1 MKLLGPAIR
10 PLAAAL
16 ALTLALGCAP
26 AANQSPALAP
36 TVRAAIAETCTLCGA
51 VDDARRLDLRAPLA
65 RDLDGHEIL
74 HDRGAKSA
82 SDAIVTKADRGA
94 ATTPSD
100 APSPTSGAACASPDV
115 RASASGLYASD
126 PARAGEIVLTFDD
139 GPHPTGTP
147 RVLDQLGKRGMKA
160 TFFVVGR
167 AIDRATYPIVQRIVR
182 EGHTLGSHTF
192 SHDVRMTKTST
203 PERTIEDIVGQ
214 HEVTAVLI
222 DLALLA
228 TSGDDFDAMWRE
240 VFASK
245 PGVWLTS
252 GTIRRDRAR
261 ILERHRGML
270 VTRGYAGGARP
281 YAVLYSRPPG
291 GGPYVERDGAA
302 GMALYD
308 EAMRQLGMVNV
319 LWHDAS
325 GDTVPVRRSELGFLT
340 ANLARAAKQG
350 GVVLVH
356 DYIRGDALDHALDAI
371 AHDPAQRVVSIQS
384 AITAKYGCESV
395 ALAETRA
402 LAAAPSPL
410 GRGVVPLEGSP
421 STTAAVAAAST
432 SRRDTRVE

>member
-1 MKLLGPAIR
+1 MKHLGLAPR
-10 PLAAAL
+10 LLAAAL
-16 ALTLALGCAP
+16 ATAFAFGCAP
-26 AANQSPALAP
+26 STTPRATLAP
-36 TVRAAIAETCTLCGA
+36 NVHTAIAETCTLCRA
-51 VDDARRLDLRAPLA
+51 VDDPRGIDLESPRAPA
-65 RDLDGHEIL
+65 HDDDGSTRE
-74 HDRGAKSA
+74 RGAKSA
-82 SDAIVTKADRGA
+82 SDALASKRPPTPA
-94 ATTPSD
+94 ATPSD
-100 APSPTSGAACASPDV
+100 ELAAPGAACAAPDA

-126 PARAGEIVLTFDD
+126 PARPGEIVLTFDD

-167 AIDRATYPIVQRIVR
+167 AIDRTTYPIVQRIVR

-228 TSGDDFDAMWRE
+228 TSGDDFDTMWRE

-245 PGVWLTS
+245 AGVWLKS
-252 GTIRRDRAR
+252 SVIREDRAR
-261 ILERHRGML
+261 ILARHRGL
-270 VTRGYAGGARP
+270 LEARGYTDGARP
-281 YAVLYSRPPG
+281 YAVLYARPPG
-291 GGPYVERDGAA
+291 GGPYVEHDGAA

-319 LWHDAS
+319 MWHDAS

-340 ANLARAAKQG
+340 ANLARAAKKG

-356 DYIRGDALDHALDAI
+356 DYIRGDALDLALDAI
-371 AHDPAQRVVSIQS
+371 ARDPAQRVVPMQS
-384 AITAKYGCESV
+384 AIAAKYGCESA
-395 ALAETRA
+395 ALAESRA
-402 LAAAPSPL
+402 LAAAPAPL
-410 GRGVVPLEGSP
+410 GRGFVPLRGERALAP
-421 STTAAVAAAST
+421 ALAAASS
-432 SRRDTRVE
+432 SRPDARVE